1 MCQPVAADL
10 KLYLVVIRQVSNLRL
25 VCGPQRV
32 EWWSV
37 VRFLNRTY
45 QWDVI
50 NLEIK
55 HHVTI
60 ILL

>member
-1 MCQPVAADL
+1 MCQPVVADL

-45 QWDVI
+45 QWNVI
-50 NLEIK
+50 NFEIK